1 MLQAARWF
9 AVAVLTVAVPVQAM
23 AVVAI
28 ELCRA
33 HGDHGRLTSAYAHS
47 AGPEHAHDRG
57 ADAAHGGPCTAC
69 CATAFIAAAP
79 KPFVAAVQ
87 QALIAP
93 ALLPS
98 SGWKLSRELDR
109 PPLAP

>member
-9 AVAVLTVAVPVQAM
+9 AVAILTVAVPVQAM

-33 HGDHGRLTSAYAHS
+33 HEDHGGVPPYAHASGPGGSS
-47 AGPEHAHDRG
+47 AAAHDQQS
-57 ADAAHGGPCTAC
+57 CTAC

-79 KPFVAAVQ
+79 KPFVPAVP
-87 QALIAP
+87 QAVIAP

-98 SGWKLSRELDR
+98 PGWKLSRELDR